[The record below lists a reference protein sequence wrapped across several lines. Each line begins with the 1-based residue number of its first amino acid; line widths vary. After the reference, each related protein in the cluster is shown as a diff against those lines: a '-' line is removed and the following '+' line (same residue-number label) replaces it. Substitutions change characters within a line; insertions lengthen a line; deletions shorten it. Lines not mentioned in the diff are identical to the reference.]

1 MKTKQVRSKMKIVAL
16 LSLSML
22 VLLSACG
29 NNANEESESGQASV
43 SDSAGKIKVVST
55 FTIISDIVR
64 QIGKE
69 NVDVYNLVPTGT
81 DPHEY
86 EPLPED
92 TKAATDADILFYNG
106 LNLEGGD
113 QGWFAKL
120 IKSVGQDESHVFKL
134 TEGVEP
140 MYLHHE
146 NEEGRVEEIN
156 PHAFINPVV
165 GIQMAEDA
173 RDALTKVDPDHA
185 DDYKKNADEY
195 LKTLHDLDDEY
206 RTKISAIP
214 EEERILVTSERAFQY
229 MAAEYGLKEG
239 YIWAIDTDET
249 GSSEQM
255 KDLITFL
262 KENKAPVLFLETNVD
277 RRPMDTVS
285 KESGVPIY
293 DGGIYSD
300 EIGEVGSE
308 VDTYEKYLNFNI
320 KQISEGLT
328 SQENK

>member
-1 MKTKQVRSKMKIVAL
+1 MTVKKMRSKTKIIAFL
-16 LSLSML
+16 GLAML

-29 NNANEESESGQASV
+29 NSKESGSGQAPD
-43 SDSAGKIKVVST
+43 SDSSEKLKVVSS

-69 NVDVYNLVPTGT
+69 HVEVHNLVPTGT

-106 LNLEGGD
+106 LNLEGGE

-120 IKSVGQDESHVFKL
+120 INSVGQDESRVFEL

-140 MYLHHE
+140 KYLHHE
-146 NEEGRVEEIN
+146 GEDGRIEEIN
-156 PHAFINPVV
+156 PHAFMSPVV
-165 GIQMAEDA
+165 GIQMTKDT
-173 RDALTKVDPDHA
+173 RDALVKIDPDHA
-185 DDYKKNADEY
+185 EDYKKNADEY

-206 RTKISAIP
+206 RTKINDIP
-214 EEERILVTSERAFQY
+214 ERDRILVTSERAFQY
-229 MAAEYGLKEG
+229 LASEYGLKEG
-239 YIWAIDTDET
+239 YIWAIDTEEN
-249 GSSEQM
+249 GSAEQM
-255 KDLITFL
+255 KELINFL
-262 KENKAPVLFLETNVD
+262 KDNHAPVLFLETNVD

-293 DGGIYSD
+293 GPIYSD
-300 EIGEVGSE
+300 EIGVPGSE

-320 KQISEGLT
+320 KQIYEGLT
-328 SQENK
+328 SREDD

>member
-29 NNANEESESGQASV
+29 SNANEESESGQASV

-55 FTIISDIVR
+55 FTIISDIIR
-64 QIGKE
+64 QIGRE

-106 LNLEGGD
+106 LNLEGGE

-156 PHAFINPVV
+156 PHAFISPVV

-173 RDALTKVDPDHA
+173 RDALIEVDPDHA
-185 DDYKKNADEY
+185 DEYKKNADEY

-206 RTKISAIP
+206 RTKINAVP
-214 EEERILVTSERAFQY
+214 EEERVLVTSERAFQY

-262 KENKAPVLFLETNVD
+262 EENKAPVLFLETNVD

-293 DGGIYSD
+293 GDIYSD

>member
-1 MKTKQVRSKMKIVAL
+1 MKIKNVRSKMKIMTV
-16 LSLSML
+16 LSLAML

-29 NNANEESESGQASV
+29 NNGASESEKAS
-43 SDSAGKIKVVST
+43 DAGGSEKLKVVST

-69 NVDVYNLVPTGT
+69 HVDVHNLVPTGT
-81 DPHEY
+81 DPHSY

-106 LNLEGGD
+106 LNLEGGE
-113 QGWFAKL
+113 QGWFSKL
-120 IKSVGQDESHVFKL
+120 VTSVGQDESHVFKL

-146 NEEGRVEEIN
+146 NEDGRIEEIN
-156 PHAFINPVV
+156 PHAFMSPVV
-165 GIQMAEDA
+165 GIQMAEDT
-173 RDALTKVDPDHA
+173 RDALIKVDPDHA
-185 DDYKKNADEY
+185 DDYKENAEEY
-195 LKTLHDLDDEY
+195 LVTLHDLDDEY
-206 RTKISAIP
+206 RIKINAIP
-214 EEERILVTSERAFQY
+214 EEERVLVTSERAFQY

-255 KDLITFL
+255 KSLITFL

-277 RRPMDTVS
+277 KRPMTTVS

-293 DGGIYSD
+293 GDIYSD
-300 EIGEVGSE
+300 EIGEAGSE

>member
-1 MKTKQVRSKMKIVAL
+1 MKTKQVRSKTKIIAF
-16 LSLSML
+16 LSIMML

-29 NNANEESESGQASV
+29 NNGASKSEQ
-43 SDSAGKIKVVST
+43 DSTVDGSEKLKVVST

-64 QIGKE
+64 QIGQE
-69 NVDVYNLVPTGT
+69 HVDVHNLVPTGT
-81 DPHEY
+81 DPHSY

-92 TKAATDADILFYNG
+92 IKAATDADILFYNG
-106 LNLEGGD
+106 LNLEGGE

-120 IKSVGQDESHVFKL
+120 VKSVGQDESHVFKL

-146 NEEGRVEEIN
+146 NEEGRIEEIN
-156 PHAFINPVV
+156 PHAFMSPVV
-165 GIQMAEDA
+165 GIQMAEDT
-173 RDALTKVDPDHA
+173 RDALIKVDPDHA
-185 DDYKKNADEY
+185 DDYKKNAEEY
-195 LKTLHDLDDEY
+195 LVTLHDLDDEY
-206 RTKISAIP
+206 RTKINAIP

-277 RRPMDTVS
+277 KRPMTTVS

-293 DGGIYSD
+293 GDIYSD
-300 EIGEVGSE
+300 EIGEAGSE